1 MRQKSKHVSIKE
13 HVQKCY
19 SPLLNEKSG
28 AMNHALK
35 LFLMCVQA
43 FKCNIEES
51 DKSCI
56 MEATIQWDIYEI
68 GLVEIILKAMKTTI
82 CVN

>member
-1 MRQKSKHVSIKE
+1 
-13 HVQKCY
+13 
-19 SPLLNEKSG
+19 
-28 AMNHALK
+28 MNHALK